1 MSPAEELILDQA
13 NSPSTCA
20 EAPLTVIKIIFG
32 LITAILRAASTS
44 FLLLAAM
51 LLGALGILTLVGFLG
66 FGVTGVSCLR
76 FFRRHPP
83 KPNQP

>member
-1 MSPAEELILDQA
+1 
-13 NSPSTCA
+13 
-20 EAPLTVIKIIFG
+20 LTVIKIIFG
-32 LITAILRAASTS
+32 LITAILRAASS
-44 FLLLAAM
+44 SILLLATM
-51 LLGALGILTLVGFLG
+51 LLGAIAILAVVGFLG

>member
-1 MSPAEELILDQA
+1 M
-13 NSPSTCA
+13 
-20 EAPLTVIKIIFG
+20 TVIKIIFG

-51 LLGALGILTLVGFLG
+51 LFGALGILALVGFLG

-76 FFRRHPP
+76 FFRRDSP